1 MILFEDTSMN
11 RSVGLV
17 CFIVLGYSLAGF
29 YKIFF
34 CTHMSNKFTLS
45 KSDKINLKTDSRKNL
60 SPNIIL
66 IELET
71 Y

>member
-1 MILFEDTSMN
+1 VKP
-11 RSVGLV
+11 SVV
-17 CFIVLGYSLAGF
+17 AVFIVLGWSLVEF

-34 CTHMSNKFTLS
+34 CTHEINNFLLSN
-45 KSDKINLKTDSRKNL
+45 SDEISLKTDSRKNL